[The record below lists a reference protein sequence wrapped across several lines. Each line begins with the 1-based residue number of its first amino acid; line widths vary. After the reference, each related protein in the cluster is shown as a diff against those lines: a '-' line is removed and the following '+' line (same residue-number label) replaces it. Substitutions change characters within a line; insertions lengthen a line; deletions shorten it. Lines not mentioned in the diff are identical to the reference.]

1 MNVELIGE
9 SMSGSSGLPV
19 QGQVK
24 DEGEGVPVAPGLPS
38 EVHKQEE
45 RPKQKEGQ
53 RLPNLARKDEW
64 QNEEDDDDWTVVG
77 DEDRG

>member
-9 SMSGSSGLPV
+9 PMSDFSGLPI

-24 DEGEGVPVAPGLPS
+24 DEGEGVPVALGLPS

-45 RPKQKEGQ
+45 RQRVPK
-53 RLPNLARKDEW
+53 LARKDEW